1 MEFALI
7 KKDQIVSELYSY
19 IIIQYN
25 NSIYNIIKQIRLK
38 IQSLK
43 KLNAYEVLILTIIIL
58 LEHLIKTTTNYSSAR
73 IIMLKILIDII
84 VYIPN
89 TYCSEKEIQ
98 KLTLYYNKL
107 ININNLIKEIN
118 TNCECVYLY
127 YHTNILQTLVE
138 GIYSSSTEV
147 NRLQYVIC
155 AFEDGIK

>member
-1 MEFALI
+1 M
-7 KKDQIVSELYSY
+7 
-19 IIIQYN
+19 
-25 NSIYNIIKQIRLK
+25 
-38 IQSLK
+38 
-43 KLNAYEVLILTIIIL
+43 LILTIIIL

-73 IIMLKILIDII
+73 IIMLKILIDIVI
-84 VYIPN
+84 YIPN
-89 TYCSEKEIQ
+89 TYCSEKDIH

>member
-73 IIMLKILIDII
+73 IIMLKILIDIVI
-84 VYIPN
+84 YIPN
-89 TYCSEKEIQ
+89 TYCSEKDIH